1 MLEIFD
7 CQKSIITLY
16 LNKGDH
22 LYLAMK
28 FQELSRTFQGVFQEI
43 FRETHHSF
51 MLNRHFMSSFYKE
64 HDLF

>member
-1 MLEIFD
+1 MLKIFD

-43 FRETHHSF
+43 F
-51 MLNRHFMSSFYKE
+51 MLNRHFMISFYKE

>member
-7 CQKSIITLY
+7 CQKSLITLY

-43 FRETHHSF
+43 F
-51 MLNRHFMSSFYKE
+51 
-64 HDLF
+64 